1 MNAQALRLTG
11 FAGILSVAALRALV
25 AVQPQIL
32 FDVDPARDAAPMLA
46 IGPVGSGI
54 LDLVLLASAAIA
66 LVGEMLAG
74 NGIRRLPLAL
84 AALGAVGAGLH
95 SIGSSVNAFRGG
107 TWIAAAFAFV
117 ALAHLV
123 RERRLRVAALAVLVA
138 VSVPLAVRG
147 AVQVTREH
155 EDTVAMYDANRAAFL
170 AERGW
175 DPDSSAART
184 YERRLRQPEAT
195 GWFGLSNPFSSV
207 MGVGVVGL
215 GALAVLG
222 FRRGLAG
229 PAAAVGAGALGC
241 GALLFVNGGKGA
253 IAATGL
259 ATLLAVLLARE
270 KLRPRAGLAILLS
283 VLAVA
288 LVVVRGLVGPSLGEL
303 SVLFRS
309 FYLETAARMIAE
321 HPVFGI
327 GAELVQSEFMQLKP
341 ANCPEDVTSIH
352 SIFVDWLVAFGVF
365 GAAWAA
371 MMALG
376 LRGEVRVDAPAH
388 MHGAHRAGQQGA
400 PGPEASASVLALR
413 IGGLIAVAA
422 LVVQSRVDAPALD
435 QAALVIRA
443 LGLAG
448 LVLAAACAARIAEEL
463 DGRLV
468 AAVALAVA
476 TLVLVHSQIELNAW
490 LAGSCV
496 LVLALVA
503 VGTALPAGGSS
514 QRFTRLMVALP
525 VLALVVPAVSVLRE
539 RELHR
544 QLALAAER
552 VRPLADVRNAF
563 TAFATSRARN
573 ESTDPKPLIEAV
585 ELAVGPE
592 RAASVV
598 SAVGGDDPAKLIDA
612 LVVVDGML
620 RREAADILVAAAE
633 ANPASRVPTEAAI
646 KQLAASG
653 RRTTGV
659 RSVKIVDR
667 DAFAKAIALAE
678 KQAVERPGFRSYA
691 MCADLAVENLQR
703 AQASQDADDIRASA
717 VEALRWVRLAV
728 EAQPFSA
735 RRRIDLGDALLASG
749 DARGAV
755 EAYEQALRQDDL
767 TALDPLMQFST
778 RERTRVETSLERAR
792 AALAAS
798 PAPAASPAGAPTS

>member
-1 MNAQALRLTG
+1 MNAQVLRLTG
-11 FAGILSVAALRALV
+11 FTGILSVAALRALV
-25 AVQPQIL
+25 AVQPQVL

-46 IGPVGSGI
+46 IGPVGSGMLDI
-54 LDLVLLASAAIA
+54 LLLVSAALA
-66 LVGEMLAG
+66 LLGEMLAG

-84 AALGAVGAGLH
+84 AALGSLAAGLH
-95 SIGSSVNAFRGG
+95 SAGSSLNAFRAG

-147 AVQVTREH
+147 AVQVTQEH

-195 GWFGLSNPFSSV
+195 GWFGLSNPYSSV
-207 MGVGVVGL
+207 MGVGLVGL
-215 GALAVLG
+215 GAIAVLG

-229 PAAAVGAGALGC
+229 PAAAIGAGALGC

-270 KLRPRAGLAILLS
+270 KLRPHAGLAVLLS
-283 VLAVA
+283 AAAIA
-288 LVVVRGLVGPSLGEL
+288 LVVARGLIGPSLGEL

-309 FYLETAARMIAE
+309 FYLETAIRMIAE
-321 HPVFGI
+321 HPIFGV
-327 GAELVQSEFMQLKP
+327 GAELVQSEFMRLKP
-341 ANCPEDVTSIH
+341 PNCPEDVTSVH
-352 SIFVDWLVAFGVF
+352 SIFVDWVVAFGVF
-365 GAAWAA
+365 GIAWAA
-371 MMALG
+371 MVALG
-376 LRGEVRVDAPAH
+376 LRGEVRVEDRAADRAAPQ
-388 MHGAHRAGQQGA
+388 GAQQG
-400 PGPEASASVLALR
+400 GIGLEASASVLALR

-422 LVVQSRVDAPALD
+422 LVLQSRVDAPALD
-435 QAALVIRA
+435 QSALVIRA

-463 DGRLV
+463 EGRLV

-476 TLVLVHSQIELNAW
+476 TLVLVHAQIELTAW

-503 VGTALPAGGSS
+503 VATAMPAGGSS
-514 QRFTRLMVALP
+514 RRFAGLAVALP
-525 VLALVVPAVSVLRE
+525 ALALVVPAMSVLRE

-544 QLALAAER
+544 DLVSAAER
-552 VRPLADVRNAF
+552 VRPLAEIRNAF
-563 TAFATSRARN
+563 TAFATSRSRN
-573 ESTDPKPLIEAV
+573 EATDPKPLIEAV

-592 RAASVV
+592 RAAPVV
-598 SAVGGDDPAKLIDA
+598 AAIGGDDPGKLVDA
-612 LVVVDGML
+612 LVTVDGIL

-633 ANPASRVPTEAAI
+633 KTPASRVPMEAAI

-659 RSVKIVDR
+659 RTTQIVDR
-667 DAFAKAIALAE
+667 DAFAKARALAE
-678 KQAVERPGFRSYA
+678 RQAIDRPGFRSYA
-691 MCADLAVENLQR
+691 MCADLAIENLQR
-703 AQASQDADDIRASA
+703 AQASRDPADIAASA
-717 VEALRWVRLAV
+717 GEALRWVRLAV
-728 EAQPFSA
+728 DAQPFSA
-735 RRRIDLGDALLASG
+735 RRRIDLGDTLLASG

-767 TALDPLMQFST
+767 TALDPLMQLST

-792 AALAAS
+792 AEVRQ
-798 PAPAASPAGAPTS
+798 GR